1 MAFALLG
8 KLLDIEWLLHLD
20 ERRSSEELQR
30 QDRALL
36 GPEAPTSAARALELW
51 LDRRRAEHEGRTVGT
66 RASELLTVLHLVLVV
81 LSVLAGMG
89 AAQALLHSP
98 SAREPT
104 NVLTFL
110 SVTLIAPLGLLFG
123 SLVLLALRGRLGRS
137 ILIEDLYLL
146 GLSALERLSRR
157 AGERVGSDV
166 SGDGI
171 AVGNIPVGSI
181 AAQWRMLRRSARRY
195 RDLEVA
201 SLLSAAQ
208 WYPIGFHLG
217 AALTLTGSALFSN
230 LAFAWSTT
238 NDSLQPATLAS
249 LAHIATAPWCDTLG
263 VGCVSSELVHAT
275 QFSRFTEQYS
285 LPSGAALSG
294 AWWPALLGC
303 LLLYGVLPRLA
314 FSLGLRALVSWR
326 SARLVER
333 VPELRGR
340 LLGPSVRISG
350 PPWEP
355 EAAGPQPLGAERA
368 ARPSASVLPCWVI
381 GWRGAALS
389 EQELGAL
396 CARLGL
402 LAQRRSAAGD
412 GDFEHDETLLGSAA
426 ELSAVL
432 LLVEGWEAPDKATR
446 RFITGLRRGTDRPV
460 FVGVLLD
467 SEATSALAIWRDRLL
482 LLEDPGVSVEAV
494 VIRSRSAAQVAGT

>member
-8 KLLDIEWLLHLD
+8 KLLDIEWLLQLD
-20 ERRSSEELQR
+20 EWHTSEKLLR
-30 QDRALL
+30 QDRARL
-36 GPEAPTSAARALELW
+36 GAEAPASAAGALEQW
-51 LDRRRAEHEGRTVGT
+51 LAARRREHEGRTVGT
-66 RASELLTVLHLVLVV
+66 RASELLTVLHVSLVV
-81 LSVLAGMG
+81 LSLLAGIG
-89 AAQALLHSP
+89 AAKALLHSA

-110 SVTLIAPLGLLFG
+110 SVTLIAPLALLLG
-123 SLVLLALRGRLGRS
+123 SLALLALRGRLGRS

-157 AGERVGSDV
+157 AAERAGSDIPG
-166 SGDGI
+166 GDI
-171 AVGNIPVGSI
+171 SGNIAG
-181 AAQWRMLRRSARRY
+181 QWRALRRSARRY

-217 AALTLTGSALFSN
+217 AALALAGCALFSD

-249 LAHIATAPWCDTLG
+249 LFRIATAPWCDTLG
-263 VGCVSSELVHAT
+263 LGCVSEELVRAT

-285 LPSGAALSG
+285 LPQGAALSG
-294 AWWPALLGC
+294 AWWPGLLGC

-314 FSLGLRALVSWR
+314 FSLGLRALLSWR
-326 SARLVER
+326 SARLVQR
-333 VPELRGR
+333 IPELRGR
-340 LLGPSVRISG
+340 LFGPSVRVSG
-350 PPWEP
+350 TPWEP
-355 EAAGPQPLGAERA
+355 EAAGPQALEATRA

-381 GWRGAALS
+381 RWRGAALG
-389 EQELGAL
+389 EEELGAL
-396 CARLGL
+396 SARLGL
-402 LAQRRSAAGD
+402 LAQRRDDAGD
-412 GDFEHDETLLGSAA
+412 GDFQHDEGLLGSAA

-446 RFITGLRRGTDRPV
+446 HFIAGLRRAADRPV

-467 SEATSALAIWRDRLL
+467 SEAAPTLAVWRDRLR

-494 VIRSRSAAQVAGT
+494 VTRAHFGAQAARA